1 MVYLFPPRHVYFP
14 STLQHTSTVIL
25 LHARGSNGPDLAFEL
40 ATSYS
45 SAGKTIF
52 DHFPSTRWVFP
63 SARARHYYWSSQ
75 EQQFR
80 GEDNNNLPE
89 WFELPESA
97 DYPNQQPIP
106 GLQDSVSYILRIVDE
121 EVRRLQGNAD
131 RVFIGGVGQ
140 GMAVGLVALI
150 CAQRKLGGF
159 VGVTGWIPFAGT
171 LNSLLEKGETDQAGG
186 FLRSI
191 TFGQQQQQLPASGQQ
206 LSLLPPPPQPQPQ
219 PQSPASLEVSSRE
232 AIPGPLHVQ
241 DTPVFLS
248 HDEDNQLVDIGLGK
262 TAHDTLQRLGFSEL
276 SWKTYP
282 GGVHDSH
289 GYRRQWLKEPTQL
302 DDIVQFLGDK
312 HLDRGD

>member
-14 STLQHTSTVIL
+14 STPKHTSTVIL

-63 SARARHYYWSSQ
+63 SARARHYYWSQ

-80 GEDNNNLPE
+80 GEDNLPE
-89 WFELPESA
+89 WFELESA
-97 DYPNQQPIP
+97 DYPHQPIP

-121 EVRRLQGNAD
+121 EVRRLEGNAD

-159 VGVTGWIPFAGT
+159 VGAKGWIPFAGT
-171 LNSLLEKGETDQAGG
+171 LSSLLEKGEMDQAGVV
-186 FLRSI
+186 LKTI
-191 TFGQQQQQLPASGQQ
+191 TFGQQQQQQQQAPGQQ
-206 LSLLPPPPQPQPQ
+206 LSILPLPSQPQPQ
-219 PQSPASLEVSSRE
+219 PPPSLDVYSGK
-232 AIPGPLHVQ
+232 AISGPLHVKE
-241 DTPVFLS
+241 TPVFLS
-248 HDEDNQLVDIGLGK
+248 HDEDNRLVDIGLGK

-282 GGVHDSH
+282 GGIHDSH
-289 GYRRQWLKEPTQL
+289 GHRRQWLKEPKQL

-312 HLDRGD
+312 HLGRSG

>member
-14 STLQHTSTVIL
+14 ATPQHTSTVIL
-25 LHARGSNGPDLAFEL
+25 LHGRGSNGPDLAFEL

-63 SARARHYYWSSQ
+63 SARARHYYWSQ

-80 GEDNNNLPE
+80 DKDNIHE
-89 WFELPESA
+89 WFELVSIDDPDRES
-97 DYPNQQPIP
+97 DRQIP
-106 GLQDSVSYILRIVDE
+106 GLQESVSYILRIVDE

-131 RVFIGGVGQ
+131 KVFIGGVGQ

-150 CAQRKLGGF
+150 CAQRKLGAF
-159 VGVTGWIPFAGT
+159 VGAMGWIPFAET

-186 FLRSI
+186 ILRAI
-191 TFGQQQQQLPASGQQ
+191 TFGSTVQQQQQAPLQP
-206 LSLLPPPPQPQPQ
+206 LSVLPP
-219 PQSPASLEVSSRE
+219 SSLDDASSRK
-232 AIPGPLHVQ
+232 AKTVSLHVK

-248 HDEDNQLVDIGLGK
+248 HDEYNRWVDIRLGK
-262 TAHDTLQRLGFSEL
+262 TAHDTLQRLGFSQV

-282 GGVHDSH
+282 SAADDDAEGH
-289 GYRRQWLKEPTQL
+289 RRQWLKEPKQL
-302 DDIVQFLGDK
+302 DDIVQFLENNQ
-312 HLDRGD
+312 LDQA